1 MKNRIIKDGVWLL
14 FGSMLNMIIML
25 IMQVI
30 LARSLDLNEYGAVIS
45 AFNFINFLAL
55 FISLGAS
62 EYILKSFGKHGS
74 AAYKIVQTW
83 LKFLPVSIAVLVII
97 VGITYTSSFFG
108 ELTSIFLLM
117 IIPNIILQGLLPL
130 TLTIYQIESKYK
142 MIVIINLVLYSSRLI
157 AAAASLMYKNNIYI
171 IGVTLS
177 IVSIIGLVYFYIH
190 LKRYFIQNLQL
201 PHDKAEVLEEKFI
214 LKNTIKGV
222 LPYALL
228 AFFYYGF
235 YQSNIIF
242 INIFLSEEAV
252 GLYNAAFTII
262 SLTFILPTIVLSQLF
277 NPKLHFWIVTDVKKV
292 ISLFINGSKWM
303 VLLGMAIAGILYVL
317 NGYVIDIIFGVK
329 FEEAAFIL
337 KWLLIIIPLRYLQA
351 VSDAI
356 MNIENQIYIKTR
368 VFFVVFIINLLLNI
382 SLIPKMGLDGVIL
395 ATIISEVLLFALTFM
410 FGWKFIKVKMSNV
423 QTK

>member
-1 MKNRIIKDGVWLL
+1 MKNKIIKDGIWLL
-14 FGSMLNMIIML
+14 LGTMLNMIIML
-25 IMQVI
+25 MMQVI
-30 LARSLDLNEYGAVIS
+30 LARNLDLDEYGAVIS
-45 AFNFINFLAL
+45 AFNFVNFLAL

-83 LKFLPVSIAVLVII
+83 LKFLPISIGVLLLV
-97 VGITYTSSFFG
+97 VVTTYTSSIFG
-108 ELTSIFLLM
+108 ELTNVFLLL

-142 MIVIINLVLYSSRLI
+142 MIVILNLVLYSSRLI
-157 AAAASLMYKNNIYI
+157 AAAASLVYKNNIYI
-171 IGVTLS
+171 IGVTLT
-177 IVSIIGLVYFYIH
+177 IVSIIGLGYFYIH
-190 LKRYFIQNLQL
+190 LKRYFLQDL
-201 PHDKAEVLEEKFI
+201 EFPHDETVVLDDKFI
-214 LKNTIKGV
+214 LKDTIKGV
-222 LPYALL
+222 LPYAFL

-277 NPKLHFWIVTDVKKV
+277 NPKLHFWVVNDVKKV
-292 ISLFINGSKWM
+292 ISLFVNGSKWM
-303 VLLGMAIAGILYVL
+303 FLLGVAIAAILYVL
-317 NGYVIDIIFGVK
+317 NEYVINIIFGVK
-329 FEEAAFIL
+329 FEEAVIIL
-337 KWLLIIIPLRYLQA
+337 NWLLIIVPLRYLQA

-356 MNIENQIYIKTR
+356 MNIENQIHIKTR
-368 VFFVVFIINLLLNI
+368 VFFVVFIISLILNI
-382 SLIPKMGLDGVIL
+382 TLIPRMGIDGVIL